1 MNSSFDDLDLSDE
14 ELQLA
19 RSLQNTL
26 GRVAASAPVRVPPFE
41 SLVAHPSK
49 APVVFWRRPVAR
61 RWVGFAAAA
70 AAVTLLVG
78 VGALSRG
85 SGQRS
90 TDLAL
95 ETSTPRTKA
104 NAAAGA
110 PDAPDEVPEVAP
122 SSLDVPVDNAT
133 GPVPVP
139 VPTGGGASEVLA
151 AAAHDDAQLDAALPQ
166 PSVAAQHRS
175 AVSTVPANA
184 LPTSRAT
191 TPTTVAS
198 RSTPVQRS
206 TAVQRSSAQRQQS
219 QAAASTAAVSVATPA
234 AVAGG
239 PTPTPV
245 AGGPTTSV
253 NLTRTGVA
261 LSPYGVTYS
270 RSGTSTGV
278 SFSPVRLP
286 GDSTGAKGEFPAT
299 VLAGLPAGEA
309 ATSSLNGLLRSDLE
323 RFASELATD
332 SRVDGIGGSI
342 GRITI
347 TGSLIVVERLYE
359 VHRKDT
365 TPAIDAWPG
374 ALVVDT
380 QRGQILEARDLFTAA
395 AIEEMASRL
404 ADVLLSSPPA
414 GTLKPNAA
422 ELVRTTFR
430 AVASD
435 NRACCAVAPRADG
448 VLVSLDGSYVFE
460 DASGR
465 VLSTLVPWSALEG
478 LVAESSPV
486 ANRMSGAETFRD

>member
-1 MNSSFDDLDLSDE
+1 MSSSFDDLDLSGE

-19 RSLQNTL
+19 RSLQNAL
-26 GRVAASAPVRVPPFE
+26 GKVAASAPVRVPPFE
-41 SLVAHPSK
+41 SLVARPSK
-49 APVVFWRRPVAR
+49 APVVFWRRPSAH

-78 VGALSRG
+78 VGALARG

-95 ETSTPRTKA
+95 ETSTPQTKA
-104 NAAAGA
+104 TAAAGA

-122 SSLDVPVDNAT
+122 PSLDMPLDNAI
-133 GPVPVP
+133 GPVP
-139 VPTGGGASEVLA
+139 VPTGGGASEGPA
-151 AAAHDDAQLDAALPQ
+151 AAAPDDAQLDAALPQ
-166 PSVAAQHRS
+166 PSVAAMPRS
-175 AVSTVPANA
+175 AVSTAPARS
-184 LPTSRAT
+184 LPTSRTT
-191 TPTTVAS
+191 TPATVAS

-234 AVAGG
+234 AAAGA

-253 NLTRTGVA
+253 NLTRPGVA

-332 SRVDGIGGSI
+332 SRVERIGGSI
-342 GRITI
+342 GRITM

-359 VHRKDT
+359 VHRKDA

-414 GTLKPNAA
+414 GKLKPNAA

-430 AVASD
+430 AVAS
-435 NRACCAVAPRADG
+435 
-448 VLVSLDGSYVFE
+448 SLDGNYVL
-460 DASGR
+460 DDTNGQII
-465 VLSTLVPWSALEG
+465 STVVPWSALAG